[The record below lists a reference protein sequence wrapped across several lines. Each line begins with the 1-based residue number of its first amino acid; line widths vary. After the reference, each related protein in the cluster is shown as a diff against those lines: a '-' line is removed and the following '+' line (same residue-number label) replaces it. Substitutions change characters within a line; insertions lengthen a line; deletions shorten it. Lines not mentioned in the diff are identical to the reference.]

1 MVVHAE
7 AEATS
12 ERRVGMR
19 KVRDRLKV
27 GLPVLGTLLVF
38 GAVVFISGQI
48 PQIVVVLA
56 GLLLLQAGVWQL
68 ANPLL
73 PEDRKYPHLRQ
84 EVDHF
89 MDLVREL
96 NGAAAVEGGSTPPDA
111 VAASAGPPPRSDGRS
126 PPEIEADLR
135 ESLSR
140 IVSAAGKSGG
150 A

>member
-7 AEATS
+7 AEAIS
-12 ERRVGMR
+12 ERRTGMR
-19 KVRDRLKV
+19 KVRERLKV
-27 GLPVLGTLLVF
+27 GLPILGTLLVF

-56 GLLLLQAGVWQL
+56 GLLLLQAGVWKL

-73 PEDRKYPHLRQ
+73 PEDRTHLHLRR

-89 MDLVREL
+89 MELVREL
-96 NGAAAVEGGSTPPDA
+96 NGAAGLESGSTPPDA
-111 VAASAGPPPRSDGRS
+111 KAASAGPAPTSDGRS
-126 PPEIEADLR
+126 PHEIEADLQ
-135 ESLSR
+135 ESLAR
-140 IVSAAGKSGG
+140 IVAAAGKPGG